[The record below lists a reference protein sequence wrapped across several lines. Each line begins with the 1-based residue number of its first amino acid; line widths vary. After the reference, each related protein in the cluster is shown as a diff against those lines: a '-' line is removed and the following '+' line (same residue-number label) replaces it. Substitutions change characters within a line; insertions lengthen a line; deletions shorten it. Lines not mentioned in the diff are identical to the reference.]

1 MSVIRR
7 HAPDELQHRCGHNEC
22 PGSPHTIVVPVVK
35 RPRWADRVAHRA
47 NGEPYDP
54 DTPSL
59 GISRSH
65 AGGLT
70 LHGQTQEGLIG
81 VDIVATADLHTGD
94 MEGLTSLTRP
104 HATPEQL
111 GIRSLHDL
119 GLWWAATE
127 AAAKAWRGGLP
138 RHIGRFQITLS
149 GAKGAVT
156 RWQDDALPQLRFHSL
171 VLRADL
177 IGVLAT
183 DRPAKDVSMIA
194 YERYPTCVSDRARFL
209 T

>member
-1 MSVIRR
+1 MSFIHR
-7 HAPDELQHRCGHNEC
+7 HAPDEHQHRCGQYEC
-22 PGSPHTIVVPVVK
+22 SRSPHTIVVPIVS
-35 RPRWADRVAHRA
+35 RPRWADRVAHRD

-54 DTPSL
+54 HAPSL

-70 LHGQTQEGLIG
+70 LHGQTQKGLIG
-81 VDIVATADLHTGD
+81 VDMVAAGDLRTGD
-94 MEGLTSLTRP
+94 MEALTSLTRP

-119 GLWWAATE
+119 GIWWAATE

-138 RHIGRFQITLS
+138 RQIGRFQITLA

-156 RWQDDALPQLRFHSL
+156 LWQDDALPPLRFHSL
-171 VLRADL
+171 VLRPDL
-177 IGVLAT
+177 IGILAT
-183 DRPAKDVSMIA
+183 DRPATEVSMIA
-194 YERYPTCVSDRARFL
+194 YEKYPTCVSERARSL